1 MINLIRHRR
10 GARHG
15 VLALVLLLTA
25 SAASAETLLMP
36 KRDYLMGASEVV
48 WGITTLA
55 NAGSTYT
62 IDFGDGSSV
71 GPLALADRSYIN
83 ANHTYTSAGV
93 FTVTLTV
100 TPAVG
105 PAEVA
110 TVQVQVFDSSVLS
123 AEDLRNLNKN
133 RAIHNGFR
141 YLWFSQA
148 NRTNFDTVHVTNWFG
163 HTNSYAALT
172 VLALMNHGF
181 TLPNDNSVPVGLLQK
196 YLVRRGLNQV
206 LTNLRQLTLTAQP
219 AGDPCVNV
227 SDAPAPCQG
236 IYEATENPGYSTAVA
251 IAPFAA
257 SGALNRLVNAA
268 EIPTAAS
275 CGGGQAA
282 EGCVHGKTF
291 GEVLQRLVNALA
303 FGQQDAGVGRG
314 GWIYQFNS
322 SQSDGSTV
330 GWDMLAL
337 LDASAAGTT
346 IPAFVQGEFGNF
358 ALPQGL
364 NTDGSFDYRADN
376 NPAPGTGNP
385 NLAKAGI
392 ALQGLFFAGAA
403 SNDPRVAA
411 SAQYI
416 SDRWN
421 STALGQQFHCNNGTI
436 NKGCAYGMFN
446 AFKGLK
452 LYGIPTLPGVGR
464 PAGPG
469 AIPANDWHADLEDW
483 LVANQVTPT
492 NSTGGHWG
500 AGNPMSFSC
509 CGAATAQIS
518 TAIAELIL
526 APVALV
532 QPDPGLF
539 SSVGLAPA
547 TATNPAGAGSSHT
560 VTATATTSGGQPVPG
575 ATVVFKVLSGP
586 NTGQQGQSVTNA
598 QGQATFTYNDAGGA
612 GTDTIQAFIG
622 TLGSNQVTKTWLLKC
637 DADVDND
644 VDTADLLIIRNANG
658 QTASSALDPR
668 DGNSDGNINIADARY
683 CQLRCTRPSCA
694 Q

>member
-10 GARHG
+10 GARQG
-15 VLALVLLLTA
+15 VMALVLLLTA

-48 WGITTLA
+48 WGITTLP

-71 GPLALADRSYIN
+71 GPAALTDRSFIN
-83 ANHTYTSAGV
+83 ANHTYASAGT

-105 PAEVA
+105 SAEVA
-110 TVQVQVFDSSVLS
+110 TVPVQVFNGAVLS
-123 AEDLRNLNKN
+123 AENLRNLNKN

-148 NRTNFDTVHVTNWFG
+148 NRTNFDTVHVTNWGG
-163 HTNSYAALT
+163 HVRSYTALT
-172 VLALMNHGF
+172 VLSLMNHGF
-181 TLPNDNSVPVGLLQK
+181 TLPDNNSVPVGLLEK
-196 YLVRRGLNQV
+196 YLVRRGLNYV
-206 LTNLRQLTLTAQP
+206 LSEIRQLTLTAQA

-236 IYEATENPGYSTAVA
+236 MQEALENQGYSTAV
-251 IAPFAA
+251 IILPFAA
-257 SGALNRLVNAA
+257 SGALNRTVNAA
-268 EIPTAAS
+268 EIPAAAS
-275 CGGGQAA
+275 CGGGQPA
-282 EGCVHGKTF
+282 EGCVHGKTL
-291 GEVLQRLVNALA
+291 GEVLQRLINALA
-303 FGQQDAGVGRG
+303 FGQVEINTFAGRG
-314 GWIYQFNS
+314 GWIYAFNS
-322 SQSDGSTV
+322 NQSDGSTI

-346 IPAFVQGEFGNF
+346 IPAFVQPEFSQF

-364 NTDGSFDYRADN
+364 NTDGSFDYRADA
-376 NPAPGTGNP
+376 NPASPNNP

-411 SAQYI
+411 STQYI

-421 STALGQQFHCNNGTI
+421 STALGQTFHCTNGTI

-452 LYGIPTLPGVGR
+452 LYGVTTLPGVGR

-483 LVANQVTPT
+483 LVTNQVSPT
-492 NSTGGHWG
+492 LAAGGGHWG

-509 CGAATAQIS
+509 CGSATAPIS
-518 TAIAELIL
+518 TTMAELIL
-526 APVALV
+526 APVALI

-539 SSVGLAPA
+539 STVGLAPA
-547 TATNPAGAGSSHT
+547 TATNAVGSSHT
-560 VTATATTSGGQPVPG
+560 VTATATSSGGQPVPG
-575 ATVVFKVLSGP
+575 ATVVFKVNSGP
-586 NTGQQGQSVTNA
+586 HAGQQGQDVTDA
-598 QGQATFTYNDAGGA
+598 QGQATFTYTGTAA
-612 GTDTIQAFIG
+612 GTDTLQAFIG
-622 TLGSNQVTKTWLLKC
+622 TLGSNTVTKTWLRKC

-644 VDTADLLIIRNANG
+644 IDSADLLIIRNANG
-658 QTASSALDPR
+658 QVASSALDPR
-668 DGNSDGNINIADARY
+668 DGNSDGNINVADTRY

>member
-1 MINLIRHRR
+1 M
-10 GARHG
+10 
-15 VLALVLLLTA
+15 ALVLLLTA

-48 WGITTLA
+48 WGITTLP
-55 NAGSTYT
+55 NAGSTLT

-71 GPLALADRSYIN
+71 GPVPLADRSYIA
-83 ANHTYTSAGV
+83 ANHVYASAGT

-105 PAEVA
+105 PAESA
-110 TVQVQVFDSSVLS
+110 TVDVQVFDGSVLS
-123 AEDLRNLNKN
+123 AENLRNLNKN

-148 NRTNFDTVHVTNWFG
+148 NRTNFDTVHVTNWAG
-163 HTNSYAALT
+163 HVRSYAALT
-172 VLALMNHGF
+172 VLSLMNHGF
-181 TLPNDNSVPVGLLQK
+181 TLPDNNSVPVGLLQK
-196 YLVRRGLNQV
+196 YLVRRGLNYV
-206 LTNLRQLTLTAQP
+206 ISEFRQRTLTAQP

-236 IYEATENPGYSTAVA
+236 IYEAFENEGYSTAVVLL
-251 IAPFAA
+251 PLAA
-257 SGALNRLVNAA
+257 SGALNRTVDAA
-268 EIPTAAS
+268 EIPAAAS
-275 CGGGQAA
+275 CGGGQLV
-282 EGCVHGKTF
+282 EGCVHGKSY
-291 GEVLQRLVNALA
+291 GEILQRGINSLA
-303 FGQQDAGVGRG
+303 WGQQDAGIGRG
-314 GWIYQFNS
+314 GWIYSFNS

-337 LDASAAGTT
+337 LDAAAAGTT
-346 IPAFVQGEFGNF
+346 LATFIQPEFANF

-376 NPAPGTGNP
+376 NPAPGTGSP

-421 STALGQQFHCNNGTI
+421 STGLGQTFHCTNGTI

-452 LYGIPTLPGVGR
+452 LYGITTLPGVGR
-464 PAGPG
+464 AAGPG

-492 NSTGGHWG
+492 NPSGGHWG

-509 CGAATAQIS
+509 CGAATAPIS
-518 TAIAELIL
+518 TAMAELIL
-526 APVALV
+526 APVALI

-547 TATNPAGAGSSHT
+547 TATNAAGTSHT
-560 VTATATTSGGQPVPG
+560 VTATATSSGGSPVPG
-575 ATVVFKVLSGP
+575 ATVVFRVISGP
-586 NTGQQGQSVTNA
+586 NTGQQGQDTTDS
-598 QGQATFTYNDAGGA
+598 QGQATFTYADTGGA

-622 TLGSNQVTKTWLLKC
+622 TLGSNTVTKTWLLKC

-644 VDTADLLIIRNANG
+644 VDSADLLIIRNANG
-658 QTASSALDPR
+658 QTASSTLDPR
-668 DGNSDGNINIADARY
+668 DGNGDGNINVADARF

-694 Q
+694 R